1 MLFLKFCFKK
11 RSLCHKKRQLLWFLL
26 FIFLYVLLQGATRI
40 FIRFGLDFI
49 TMVRTRG
56 GATFKKRRGLRSSTG
71 GVKLKDTGACINLD
85 HEDEEHIDGGSKMI
99 NDDTNRDKDACI
111 EKGLKKKAITK
122 KKKPSNIENAIPLST
137 VMEGKKGNKSSS
149 SHAIVLPAK
158 KRKLD
163 ENEGLKVK
171 KVKAN
176 KDKNIVIHRQ
186 ESAIIDSDVHMVQ
199 RGFKTRCRP
208 FHLVEM
214 IKTFSDDQIKA
225 VKEIGFGGLLSLKV
239 KRTATDMLSWLVDCF
254 DHGSCMFTIDGK
266 KDFVVTEFDVYDV
279 FCLPCKTSKKV
290 EEISRCANVI
300 NPDYDL
306 KVKWRSHFG
315 LMGENDQI
323 PLGFLESKIPL
334 LVDGGEEFRQLFI
347 MHAFSSFLAP
357 TSNRTVDLR
366 IVKCLVDV
374 NQIRIYNW
382 SKYVLDRLCEAV
394 KSYKEGN
401 IEWFCGCVLML
412 EIIYFHRLR
421 FRNVVLNSTI
431 PLIQHWTD
439 VDIRD
444 RIRNEKLSKGFGCG
458 ILEFDTYP
466 VSEKLQ
472 FEDGQ
477 VVCNQFKEAPV
488 NQTSGKE
495 SVVYEGVRSNVKGV
509 IQFELP
515 ASSMSNE
522 EIRSIAI
529 DVSILPFNSVCLFS
543 FFFFFFFFFFLSQII
558 LLKSKCYIFFSQE
571 VYEKFLLMKR
581 DLEVVSNFYMNELKV
596 LFQTRK
602 SNDASTSTPPMSQ
615 TDLFFMNPRVHEI
628 VDEIVSL
635 VNWVSKV
642 PNGLDD
648 DDIDDNGAPAKE
660 INVVVGEVPRIGF
673 EHVLSNGKSK
683 CSLAMDVSLFGD
695 KVTYVTEYM
704 KSSNKDMKVL
714 DAVVQELVD
723 YCISDY
729 HGFDLNEV
737 LVSFGKPFEIT
748 RNEFLSLGAPA
759 IAISSVIIDCWAMLL
774 NENQKSS
781 AHGPQK
787 LYFGVSQSAFLLKV
801 ANTDSNTQDIDK
813 LFDIWSRWLF
823 IPCNDFDIANVEL
836 IFVPILLN
844 EHFFLIVVNLKEEK
858 LQFIDNMSYDTKYMS
873 EVEKFSDVLSDML
886 STFLDQRLPQSN
898 DSVKN
903 MIEYTLES
911 PSVNWKSGKQKNN
924 DSGIYTMVSM
934 LYFDGADVFDCN
946 VLKTVSTRRTL
957 RAQIA
962 ATLVLS
968 DMNIVRDEVLEK
980 LSEFRLIRSQ
990 VAKDVFDGI
999 KKKTKQGKKEK
1010 KV

>member
-1 MLFLKFCFKK
+1 
-11 RSLCHKKRQLLWFLL
+11 
-26 FIFLYVLLQGATRI
+26 
-40 FIRFGLDFI
+40 
-49 TMVRTRG
+49 
-56 GATFKKRRGLRSSTG
+56 
-71 GVKLKDTGACINLD
+71 
-85 HEDEEHIDGGSKMI
+85 
-99 NDDTNRDKDACI
+99 
-111 EKGLKKKAITK
+111 
-122 KKKPSNIENAIPLST
+122 
-137 VMEGKKGNKSSS
+137 MEGKKGNESSS
-149 SHAIVLPAK
+149 SHAIVLSAK
-158 KRKLD
+158 KRNLD

-186 ESAIIDSDVHMVQ
+186 ESAIIDGDVHM
-199 RGFKTRCRP
+199 P

-214 IKTFSDDQIKA
+214 IKKILDDQIKV

-254 DHGSCMFTIDGK
+254 DHGSCMFTIDSK

-374 NQIRIYNW
+374 NQIRTYDW

-431 PLIQHWTD
+431 PLFQHWTD

-458 ILEFDTYP
+458 ILEFDTYL

-488 NQTSGKE
+488 NQTSRKE

-529 DVSILPFNSVCLFS
+529 D
-543 FFFFFFFFFFLSQII
+543 
-558 LLKSKCYIFFSQE
+558 E

-602 SNDASTSTPPMSQ
+602 PNDGSTSTPPMSQ
-615 TDLFFMNPRVHEI
+615 TDLFFMDPRVHEI

-635 VNWVSKV
+635 VNW
-642 PNGLDD
+642 
-648 DDIDDNGAPAKE
+648 
-660 INVVVGEVPRIGF
+660 
-673 EHVLSNGKSK
+673 
-683 CSLAMDVSLFGD
+683 
-695 KVTYVTEYM
+695 
-704 KSSNKDMKVL
+704 VL

-748 RNEFLSLGAPA
+748 RNEFLSLGELT
-759 IAISSVIIDCWAMLL
+759 IAISSVIIDCWALLL

-787 LYFGVSQSAFLLKV
+787 LYFWCFSKY
-801 ANTDSNTQDIDK
+801 SNTQDIDK

-836 IFVPILLN
+836 
-844 EHFFLIVVNLKEEK
+844 EEK

-886 STFLDQRLPQSN
+886 SIFLDQRLPQSN

-911 PSVNWKSGKQKNN
+911 PYVNWKSGKQKNN

-934 LYFDGADVFDCN
+934 LYFDGADVFNCD
-946 VLKTVSTRRTL
+946 VLKTVSTRRAL

-980 LSEFRLIRSQ
+980 LSEFRLIRSE

>member
-99 NDDTNRDKDACI
+99 DDDTNRDKDACI

-171 KVKAN
+171 KVKEN

-529 DVSILPFNSVCLFS
+529 D
-543 FFFFFFFFFFLSQII
+543 
-558 LLKSKCYIFFSQE
+558 E

-695 KVTYVTEYM
+695 KVTYVTKYM

-836 IFVPILLN
+836 VI
-844 EHFFLIVVNLKEEK
+844 HCK
-858 LQFIDNMSYDTKYMS
+858 
-873 EVEKFSDVLSDML
+873 
-886 STFLDQRLPQSN
+886 
-898 DSVKN
+898 
-903 MIEYTLES
+903 
-911 PSVNWKSGKQKNN
+911 
-924 DSGIYTMVSM
+924 
-934 LYFDGADVFDCN
+934 C
-946 VLKTVSTRRTL
+946 
-957 RAQIA
+957 
-962 ATLVLS
+962 
-968 DMNIVRDEVLEK
+968 
-980 LSEFRLIRSQ
+980 
-990 VAKDVFDGI
+990 
-999 KKKTKQGKKEK
+999 
-1010 KV
+1010 

>member
-1 MLFLKFCFKK
+1 
-11 RSLCHKKRQLLWFLL
+11 
-26 FIFLYVLLQGATRI
+26 
-40 FIRFGLDFI
+40 
-49 TMVRTRG
+49 
-56 GATFKKRRGLRSSTG
+56 
-71 GVKLKDTGACINLD
+71 
-85 HEDEEHIDGGSKMI
+85 
-99 NDDTNRDKDACI
+99 
-111 EKGLKKKAITK
+111 
-122 KKKPSNIENAIPLST
+122 
-137 VMEGKKGNKSSS
+137 
-149 SHAIVLPAK
+149 
-158 KRKLD
+158 
-163 ENEGLKVK
+163 
-171 KVKAN
+171 
-176 KDKNIVIHRQ
+176 
-186 ESAIIDSDVHMVQ
+186 
-199 RGFKTRCRP
+199 
-208 FHLVEM
+208 M

-529 DVSILPFNSVCLFS
+529 D
-543 FFFFFFFFFFLSQII
+543 
-558 LLKSKCYIFFSQE
+558 E

-635 VNWVSKV
+635 VNW
-642 PNGLDD
+642 
-648 DDIDDNGAPAKE
+648 
-660 INVVVGEVPRIGF
+660 
-673 EHVLSNGKSK
+673 
-683 CSLAMDVSLFGD
+683 
-695 KVTYVTEYM
+695 
-704 KSSNKDMKVL
+704 SSNKDMKVL

-911 PSVNWKSGKQKNN
+911 PSV
-924 DSGIYTMVSM
+924 
-934 LYFDGADVFDCN
+934 
-946 VLKTVSTRRTL
+946 STRRTL

-999 KKKTKQGKKEK
+999 KKKTKQ
-1010 KV
+1010 

>member
-26 FIFLYVLLQGATRI
+26 FIFSYVLLQGATRI

-49 TMVRTRG
+49 PMVRTRG

-99 NDDTNRDKDACI
+99 DDDTNRDKDACI

-137 VMEGKKGNKSSS
+137 VMKGKKGNESSS

-176 KDKNIVIHRQ
+176 NDKNIVIHRQ

-225 VKEIGFGGLLSLKV
+225 VKEIGFGGLLS
-239 KRTATDMLSWLVDCF
+239 
-254 DHGSCMFTIDGK
+254 
-266 KDFVVTEFDVYDV
+266 
-279 FCLPCKTSKKV
+279 
-290 EEISRCANVI
+290 
-300 NPDYDL
+300 L

-529 DVSILPFNSVCLFS
+529 D
-543 FFFFFFFFFFLSQII
+543 
-558 LLKSKCYIFFSQE
+558 E

-934 LYFDGADVFDCN
+934 LYFDGADVFDCD

>member
-99 NDDTNRDKDACI
+99 DDDTNRDKDACI

-225 VKEIGFGGLLSLKV
+225 VKEIGFGGLLS
-239 KRTATDMLSWLVDCF
+239 
-254 DHGSCMFTIDGK
+254 
-266 KDFVVTEFDVYDV
+266 
-279 FCLPCKTSKKV
+279 
-290 EEISRCANVI
+290 
-300 NPDYDL
+300 L

-787 LYFGVSQSAFLLKV
+787 LYFGVSQS
-801 ANTDSNTQDIDK
+801 
-813 LFDIWSRWLF
+813 
-823 IPCNDFDIANVEL
+823 
-836 IFVPILLN
+836 
-844 EHFFLIVVNLKEEK
+844 
-858 LQFIDNMSYDTKYMS
+858 
-873 EVEKFSDVLSDML
+873 
-886 STFLDQRLPQSN
+886 
-898 DSVKN
+898 
-903 MIEYTLES
+903 
-911 PSVNWKSGKQKNN
+911 
-924 DSGIYTMVSM
+924 VS
-934 LYFDGADVFDCN
+934 
-946 VLKTVSTRRTL
+946 
-957 RAQIA
+957 I
-962 ATLVLS
+962 
-968 DMNIVRDEVLEK
+968 
-980 LSEFRLIRSQ
+980 FRLFSYYIIIM
-990 VAKDVFDGI
+990 VVVHY
-999 KKKTKQGKKEK
+999 KKFIN
-1010 KV
+1010 

>member
-99 NDDTNRDKDACI
+99 DDDTNRDKDACI

-171 KVKAN
+171 KVKEN

-225 VKEIGFGGLLSLKV
+225 VKEIGFGGLLS
-239 KRTATDMLSWLVDCF
+239 
-254 DHGSCMFTIDGK
+254 
-266 KDFVVTEFDVYDV
+266 
-279 FCLPCKTSKKV
+279 
-290 EEISRCANVI
+290 
-300 NPDYDL
+300 L

-529 DVSILPFNSVCLFS
+529 D
-543 FFFFFFFFFFLSQII
+543 
-558 LLKSKCYIFFSQE
+558 E

-695 KVTYVTEYM
+695 KVTYVTKYM

-836 IFVPILLN
+836 VI
-844 EHFFLIVVNLKEEK
+844 HCK
-858 LQFIDNMSYDTKYMS
+858 
-873 EVEKFSDVLSDML
+873 
-886 STFLDQRLPQSN
+886 
-898 DSVKN
+898 
-903 MIEYTLES
+903 
-911 PSVNWKSGKQKNN
+911 
-924 DSGIYTMVSM
+924 
-934 LYFDGADVFDCN
+934 C
-946 VLKTVSTRRTL
+946 
-957 RAQIA
+957 
-962 ATLVLS
+962 
-968 DMNIVRDEVLEK
+968 
-980 LSEFRLIRSQ
+980 
-990 VAKDVFDGI
+990 
-999 KKKTKQGKKEK
+999 
-1010 KV
+1010 

>member
-1 MLFLKFCFKK
+1 
-11 RSLCHKKRQLLWFLL
+11 
-26 FIFLYVLLQGATRI
+26 
-40 FIRFGLDFI
+40 
-49 TMVRTRG
+49 MVRTRG

>member
-1 MLFLKFCFKK
+1 
-11 RSLCHKKRQLLWFLL
+11 
-26 FIFLYVLLQGATRI
+26 
-40 FIRFGLDFI
+40 
-49 TMVRTRG
+49 
-56 GATFKKRRGLRSSTG
+56 
-71 GVKLKDTGACINLD
+71 
-85 HEDEEHIDGGSKMI
+85 
-99 NDDTNRDKDACI
+99 
-111 EKGLKKKAITK
+111 
-122 KKKPSNIENAIPLST
+122 
-137 VMEGKKGNKSSS
+137 
-149 SHAIVLPAK
+149 
-158 KRKLD
+158 
-163 ENEGLKVK
+163 
-171 KVKAN
+171 
-176 KDKNIVIHRQ
+176 
-186 ESAIIDSDVHMVQ
+186 
-199 RGFKTRCRP
+199 
-208 FHLVEM
+208 M

-323 PLGFLESKIPL
+323 PVGFLESKIPL

-529 DVSILPFNSVCLFS
+529 DVSILPFNYVCLFG
-543 FFFFFFFFFFLSQII
+543 FFFFFFFFFVTNYFI
-558 LLKSKCYIFFSQE
+558 KSKCYIFFSQE

-934 LYFDGADVFDCN
+934 LYFDGADVFDCD

-990 VAKDVFDGI
+990 VAKEVFDGI

>member
-1 MLFLKFCFKK
+1 
-11 RSLCHKKRQLLWFLL
+11 
-26 FIFLYVLLQGATRI
+26 
-40 FIRFGLDFI
+40 
-49 TMVRTRG
+49 MVRTRG

-85 HEDEEHIDGGSKMI
+85 HEDEEHIDGGRKMI
-99 NDDTNRDKDACI
+99 DDDTNRDKDACI

-137 VMEGKKGNKSSS
+137 VMEGKKGNESSS

-225 VKEIGFGGLLSLKV
+225 VKEIGFGGLLS
-239 KRTATDMLSWLVDCF
+239 
-254 DHGSCMFTIDGK
+254 
-266 KDFVVTEFDVYDV
+266 
-279 FCLPCKTSKKV
+279 
-290 EEISRCANVI
+290 
-300 NPDYDL
+300 L

-529 DVSILPFNSVCLFS
+529 D
-543 FFFFFFFFFFLSQII
+543 
-558 LLKSKCYIFFSQE
+558 E

-683 CSLAMDVSLFGD
+683 CSLDMDVSLFGD

-911 PSVNWKSGKQKNN
+911 PSVN
-924 DSGIYTMVSM
+924 
-934 LYFDGADVFDCN
+934 
-946 VLKTVSTRRTL
+946 
-957 RAQIA
+957 
-962 ATLVLS
+962 
-968 DMNIVRDEVLEK
+968 
-980 LSEFRLIRSQ
+980 
-990 VAKDVFDGI
+990 
-999 KKKTKQGKKEK
+999 
-1010 KV
+1010 

>member
-1 MLFLKFCFKK
+1 
-11 RSLCHKKRQLLWFLL
+11 
-26 FIFLYVLLQGATRI
+26 
-40 FIRFGLDFI
+40 
-49 TMVRTRG
+49 
-56 GATFKKRRGLRSSTG
+56 
-71 GVKLKDTGACINLD
+71 
-85 HEDEEHIDGGSKMI
+85 
-99 NDDTNRDKDACI
+99 
-111 EKGLKKKAITK
+111 
-122 KKKPSNIENAIPLST
+122 
-137 VMEGKKGNKSSS
+137 
-149 SHAIVLPAK
+149 
-158 KRKLD
+158 
-163 ENEGLKVK
+163 
-171 KVKAN
+171 
-176 KDKNIVIHRQ
+176 
-186 ESAIIDSDVHMVQ
+186 
-199 RGFKTRCRP
+199 
-208 FHLVEM
+208 
-214 IKTFSDDQIKA
+214 
-225 VKEIGFGGLLSLKV
+225 
-239 KRTATDMLSWLVDCF
+239 
-254 DHGSCMFTIDGK
+254 
-266 KDFVVTEFDVYDV
+266 
-279 FCLPCKTSKKV
+279 
-290 EEISRCANVI
+290 
-300 NPDYDL
+300 
-306 KVKWRSHFG
+306 
-315 LMGENDQI
+315 
-323 PLGFLESKIPL
+323 
-334 LVDGGEEFRQLFI
+334 
-347 MHAFSSFLAP
+347 
-357 TSNRTVDLR
+357 
-366 IVKCLVDV
+366 
-374 NQIRIYNW
+374 
-382 SKYVLDRLCEAV
+382 
-394 KSYKEGN
+394 
-401 IEWFCGCVLML
+401 
-412 EIIYFHRLR
+412 
-421 FRNVVLNSTI
+421 
-431 PLIQHWTD
+431 
-439 VDIRD
+439 
-444 RIRNEKLSKGFGCG
+444 
-458 ILEFDTYP
+458 
-466 VSEKLQ
+466 
-472 FEDGQ
+472 
-477 VVCNQFKEAPV
+477 
-488 NQTSGKE
+488 
-495 SVVYEGVRSNVKGV
+495 
-509 IQFELP
+509 
-515 ASSMSNE
+515 
-522 EIRSIAI
+522 
-529 DVSILPFNSVCLFS
+529 
-543 FFFFFFFFFFLSQII
+543 
-558 LLKSKCYIFFSQE
+558 
-571 VYEKFLLMKR
+571 
-581 DLEVVSNFYMNELKV
+581 
-596 LFQTRK
+596 
-602 SNDASTSTPPMSQ
+602 
-615 TDLFFMNPRVHEI
+615 
-628 VDEIVSL
+628 
-635 VNWVSKV
+635 
-642 PNGLDD
+642 
-648 DDIDDNGAPAKE
+648 
-660 INVVVGEVPRIGF
+660 
-673 EHVLSNGKSK
+673 
-683 CSLAMDVSLFGD
+683 MDVSLFGD

-934 LYFDGADVFDCN
+934 LYFDGADVFDCD

>member
-1 MLFLKFCFKK
+1 
-11 RSLCHKKRQLLWFLL
+11 
-26 FIFLYVLLQGATRI
+26 
-40 FIRFGLDFI
+40 
-49 TMVRTRG
+49 
-56 GATFKKRRGLRSSTG
+56 
-71 GVKLKDTGACINLD
+71 
-85 HEDEEHIDGGSKMI
+85 
-99 NDDTNRDKDACI
+99 
-111 EKGLKKKAITK
+111 
-122 KKKPSNIENAIPLST
+122 
-137 VMEGKKGNKSSS
+137 MEGKKGNKSSS

-306 KVKWRSHFG
+306 K
-315 LMGENDQI
+315 
-323 PLGFLESKIPL
+323 
-334 LVDGGEEFRQLFI
+334 
-347 MHAFSSFLAP
+347 
-357 TSNRTVDLR
+357 
-366 IVKCLVDV
+366 
-374 NQIRIYNW
+374 
-382 SKYVLDRLCEAV
+382 
-394 KSYKEGN
+394 
-401 IEWFCGCVLML
+401 
-412 EIIYFHRLR
+412 IIYFHRLR

-444 RIRNEKLSKGFGCG
+444 RIRNEKFVQGFWCG

-529 DVSILPFNSVCLFS
+529 DVI
-543 FFFFFFFFFFLSQII
+543 
-558 LLKSKCYIFFSQE
+558 
-571 VYEKFLLMKR
+571 
-581 DLEVVSNFYMNELKV
+581 
-596 LFQTRK
+596 
-602 SNDASTSTPPMSQ
+602 
-615 TDLFFMNPRVHEI
+615 
-628 VDEIVSL
+628 
-635 VNWVSKV
+635 
-642 PNGLDD
+642 
-648 DDIDDNGAPAKE
+648 
-660 INVVVGEVPRIGF
+660 GEVPRIGF

-759 IAISSVIIDCWAMLL
+759 IAISSAIIDCWAMLL

-836 IFVPILLN
+836 
-844 EHFFLIVVNLKEEK
+844 EEK

>member
-26 FIFLYVLLQGATRI
+26 FIFSYVLLQGATRI

-49 TMVRTRG
+49 PMVRTRG

-99 NDDTNRDKDACI
+99 DDDTNRDKDACI

-137 VMEGKKGNKSSS
+137 VMKGKKGNESSS

-176 KDKNIVIHRQ
+176 NDKNIVIHRQ

-529 DVSILPFNSVCLFS
+529 DVSILPFNSVCLFG
-543 FFFFFFFFFFLSQII
+543 FFFFFFFFFFVTNYFI
-558 LLKSKCYIFFSQE
+558 KSKCYIFFSQE

-934 LYFDGADVFDCN
+934 LYFDGADVFDCD

>member
-85 HEDEEHIDGGSKMI
+85 HEDEEHIDDGSKMI
-99 NDDTNRDKDACI
+99 DDDTNRDKDACI

-529 DVSILPFNSVCLFS
+529 DVSILPFNSVCLFG
-543 FFFFFFFFFFLSQII
+543 FFFFFFFFFFVTNYFI
-558 LLKSKCYIFFSQE
+558 KSKWYIFFSQE